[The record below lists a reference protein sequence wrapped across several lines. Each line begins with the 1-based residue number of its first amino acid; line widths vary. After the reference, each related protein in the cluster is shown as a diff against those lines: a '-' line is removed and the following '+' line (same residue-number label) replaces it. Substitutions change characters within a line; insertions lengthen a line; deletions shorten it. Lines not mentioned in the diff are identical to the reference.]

1 MTLWSE
7 PTLPETD
14 QLSYLI
20 LGRPASG
27 ASASDVSLLSR
38 AATALGVRG
47 GNFLARGLAGHLR
60 LEEAEIETGEGGYRT
75 ASLVLGTYL
84 SPRLYVAY
92 GVGLFEPESV
102 YRVRYTLDERWTL
115 QAETGGSTNAEIEYS
130 IESGPGGSR
139 PGPRDGTDVF
149 EAARDG
155 GSPP

>member
-47 GNFLARGLAGHLR
+47 GNFLARGLAGHLG

-75 ASLVLGTYL
+75 ASLVLGT
-84 SPRLYVAY
+84 
-92 GVGLFEPESV
+92 
-102 YRVRYTLDERWTL
+102 
-115 QAETGGSTNAEIEYS
+115 I
-130 IESGPGGSR
+130 
-139 PGPRDGTDVF
+139 
-149 EAARDG
+149 
-155 GSPP
+155 